1 MNAIDECQK
10 SCPTLAYGANCE
22 RSCRD
27 VCDVRGMLNCNP
39 VNGSC
44 ECRPGYTGPRCD
56 QSRSHLKLLLD
67 RRLFHCTAGMLLSIS
82 VFYISDGIRSFYKV
96 IPGMVSLNRSS
107 RNI

>member
-1 MNAIDECQK
+1 MEIDLYIWLTYGMFSKSMTAIDECQK
-10 SCPTLAYGANCE
+10 SCPSLAYGANCE

-56 QSRSHLKLLLD
+56 QSRSLLL
-67 RRLFHCTAGMLLSIS
+67 L
-82 VFYISDGIRSFYKV
+82 
-96 IPGMVSLNRSS
+96 
-107 RNI
+107 